1 MKIDE
6 PLFFL
11 IKQYSVV
18 AVSCK
23 IIWGVNL
30 IRNANEFPCEVGFYF
45 FIKLFNTAVIFK
57 SAVNVIW
64 SMTQIR
70 PKNLLR
76 FQKKITA
83 SDTEHLRS
91 NNTNPQC

>member
-1 MKIDE
+1 MKIDK

-18 AVSCK
+18 TVSCK

-45 FIKLFNTAVIFK
+45 FIKLFNNAVIFK
-57 SAVNVIW
+57 SDPNK
-64 SMTQIR
+64 TQEFAAFSKKNYCIR
-70 PKNLLR
+70 HGT
-76 FQKKITA
+76 FT
-83 SDTEHLRS
+83 
-91 NNTNPQC
+91 